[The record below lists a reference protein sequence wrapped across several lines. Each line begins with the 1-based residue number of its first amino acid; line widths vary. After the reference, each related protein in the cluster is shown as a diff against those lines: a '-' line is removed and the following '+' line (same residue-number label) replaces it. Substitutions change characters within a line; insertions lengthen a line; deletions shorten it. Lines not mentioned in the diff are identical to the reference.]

1 MFRKF
6 HDEHPSDA
14 PTTEEDEASAD
25 DRQLLRQAGP
35 DARRPLTRSSI
46 KPKLLFQAEI
56 KQRKL
61 DNGEV
66 TEDEDEDEVTTDV
79 ELPIATPSRGKAK
92 MMMRVDDSLQAA
104 TPPPTARKAKRGT
117 FNNCISRSNL
127 TDFQQRYHSTPGPES
142 SPRTALAVPR
152 AAASAAAVHLYARWT
167 RRLAVSTPHLPCL
180 LTASNTA

>member
-14 PTTEEDEASAD
+14 ATDEEDEISAD

-35 DARRPLTRSSI
+35 DARRPLTRSSV

-66 TEDEDEDEVTTDV
+66 TEDEDEEESTDV

-104 TPPPTARKAKRGT
+104 TPPPTARKAKRGM
-117 FNNCISRSNL
+117 FNHCISHSNL
-127 TDFQQRYHSTPGPES
+127 TDFEQRYRSTPGPES
-142 SPRTALAVPR
+142 SPRIAPAVPR
-152 AAASAAAVHLYARWT
+152 AGASAAAVHLCAKWT
-167 RRLAVSTPHLPCL
+167 RRLAVSIPRLPCP

>member
-14 PTTEEDEASAD
+14 ATDEEDETSAD

-35 DARRPLTRSSI
+35 DARRPLTRSSV

-66 TEDEDEDEVTTDV
+66 TEDEDEEESTDV

-104 TPPPTARKAKRGT
+104 TPPPTARKAKRGM
-117 FNNCISRSNL
+117 FNHCIPTRTLLISNRDIIRL
-127 TDFQQRYHSTPGPES
+127 LDPSQ
-142 SPRTALAVPR
+142 VR
-152 AAASAAAVHLYARWT
+152 A
-167 RRLAVSTPHLPCL
+167 
-180 LTASNTA
+180 

>member
-14 PTTEEDEASAD
+14 PTDEEDETSAD
-25 DRQLLRQAGP
+25 DRRLLRQAGP

-66 TEDEDEDEVTTDV
+66 TEDEDEDEEVTTDV
-79 ELPIATPSRGKAK
+79 ETPIATPSRGKAK

-104 TPPPTARKAKRGT
+104 TPPPTARKAKRGMLRILLLARIVMT
-117 FNNCISRSNL
+117 LNRDIVRLLDPSQVRAQL
-127 TDFQQRYHSTPGPES
+127 QQL
-142 SPRTALAVPR
+142 LARQAQRQP
-152 AAASAAAVHLYARWT
+152 ASARGGQEG
-167 RRLAVSTPHLPCL
+167 SQ
-180 LTASNTA
+180 

>member
-14 PTTEEDEASAD
+14 ATDEEDETSAD

-35 DARRPLTRSSI
+35 DARRPLTRSSV

-66 TEDEDEDEVTTDV
+66 TEDEDEEESTDV

-104 TPPPTARKAKRGT
+104 TPPPTARKAKRGM
-117 FNNCISRSNL
+117 FNHCIATRTLLISNRDIIRLLDPSQVRAQLQRFLARQAQRQSTCARSG
-127 TDFQQRYHSTPGPES
+127 QEGSQ
-142 SPRTALAVPR
+142 
-152 AAASAAAVHLYARWT
+152 
-167 RRLAVSTPHLPCL
+167 
-180 LTASNTA
+180 

>member
-6 HDEHPSDA
+6 HDEHPSDEA
-14 PTTEEDEASAD
+14 TDEEDETSAD
-25 DRQLLRQAGP
+25 DRRLLRQAGP

-66 TEDEDEDEVTTDV
+66 TEDEDEDEEVTTDV
-79 ELPIATPSRGKAK
+79 ETPIATPSRGKAK

-104 TPPPTARKAKRGT
+104 TPPPTARKAKRGMLR
-117 FNNCISRSNL
+117 ILLLARIVL
-127 TDFQQRYHSTPGPES
+127 TLNRDIIRLLDPSQVRAQLQQL
-142 SPRTALAVPR
+142 LARQAQRQP
-152 AAASAAAVHLYARWT
+152 ASARGGQEG
-167 RRLAVSTPHLPCL
+167 SQ
-180 LTASNTA
+180 

>member
-14 PTTEEDEASAD
+14 PTDEEDETSAD
-25 DRQLLRQAGP
+25 DRRLLRQAGP

-66 TEDEDEDEVTTDV
+66 TEDEDEDEEVTTDV
-79 ELPIATPSRGKAK
+79 ETPIATPSRGKAK

-104 TPPPTARKAKRGT
+104 TPPPTARKAKRGMLR
-117 FNNCISRSNL
+117 ILLLARIVL
-127 TDFQQRYHSTPGPES
+127 TLNRDIIRLLDPSQVRAQLQQL
-142 SPRTALAVPR
+142 LARQAQRQP
-152 AAASAAAVHLYARWT
+152 ASARGGQEG
-167 RRLAVSTPHLPCL
+167 SQ
-180 LTASNTA
+180 

>member
-14 PTTEEDEASAD
+14 PTDEEDETSAD
-25 DRQLLRQAGP
+25 DRRLLRQAGP

-66 TEDEDEDEVTTDV
+66 TEDEDEDEEVTTDV
-79 ELPIATPSRGKAK
+79 ETPIATPSRGKAK

-104 TPPPTARKAKRGT
+104 TPPPTARKAKRGMLR
-117 FNNCISRSNL
+117 ILLLARIVL
-127 TDFQQRYHSTPGPES
+127 TLNRDIVRLLDPSQVRAQLQQL
-142 SPRTALAVPR
+142 LARQAQRQP
-152 AAASAAAVHLYARWT
+152 ASARGGQEG
-167 RRLAVSTPHLPCL
+167 SQ
-180 LTASNTA
+180 

>member
-14 PTTEEDEASAD
+14 PTDEEDETSAD
-25 DRQLLRQAGP
+25 DRRLLRQAGP

-66 TEDEDEDEVTTDV
+66 TEDEDEDEEVTTDV
-79 ELPIATPSRGKAK
+79 ETPIATPSRGKAK

-104 TPPPTARKAKRGT
+104 TPPPTARKAKRG
-117 FNNCISRSNL
+117 ILRILLLARIVL
-127 TDFQQRYHSTPGPES
+127 TLNRDIIRLLDPSQVRAQLQQL
-142 SPRTALAVPR
+142 LARQAQRQP
-152 AAASAAAVHLYARWT
+152 ASARGGQEG
-167 RRLAVSTPHLPCL
+167 SQ
-180 LTASNTA
+180 

>member
-14 PTTEEDEASAD
+14 PTDEEGETSAD
-25 DRQLLRQAGP
+25 DRRLLRQAGP

-66 TEDEDEDEVTTDV
+66 TEDEDEDEEVTTDV
-79 ELPIATPSRGKAK
+79 ETPIATPSRGKAK

-104 TPPPTARKAKRGT
+104 TPPPTARKAKRGMLR
-117 FNNCISRSNL
+117 ILLLARIVL
-127 TDFQQRYHSTPGPES
+127 TLNRDIVRLLDPSQVRAQLQQL
-142 SPRTALAVPR
+142 LARQAQRQP
-152 AAASAAAVHLYARWT
+152 ASARGGQEG
-167 RRLAVSTPHLPCL
+167 SQ
-180 LTASNTA
+180 